1 VLPTSVESC
10 ILIKAIKLT
19 SRGVS
24 PYFLARKHTRHRR
37 GHADSRVFANG
48 KAPTYFPY
56 AQSHGPIFVKQT
68 GRTAR
73 YLGFGRGRP
82 PRRSRLS
89 WYSPAHPRC
98 RCGGMMISQEGQ
110 GEAAPSHFPQR
121 SRFCVDHSYDRAK
134 KLITTAFVPR
144 HRSR

>member
-68 GRTAR
+68 ARRAR
-73 YLGFGRGRP
+73 YAGFWLMATTLGVAAESVFARAPSMPVRRNDVHPDGR
-82 PRRSRLS
+82 
-89 WYSPAHPRC
+89 
-98 RCGGMMISQEGQ
+98 
-110 GEAAPSHFPQR
+110 GEAAPWHPHRWSQLFMGWVVQLHNR
-121 SRFCVDHSYDRAK
+121 DRATG
-134 KLITTAFVPR
+134 LNTTASF
-144 HRSR
+144 